1 MRILRW
7 ILFLPV
13 SVMAGV
19 VVAVILVGF
28 LGPSEL
34 NYSSGSAPA
43 IAALNMALSSAVF
56 LLVARIIAP
65 SGKSWVVI
73 GLGCVLVALNI
84 LELMSA
90 IPASRLPAA
99 LPQERI
105 RISEAVGFISVATT
119 FGISEVLLR
128 LRARRDV
135 A

>member
-7 ILFLPV
+7 VLFLPV

-19 VVAVILVGF
+19 VVAVMLVGF
-28 LGPSEL
+28 LGPSEP
-34 NYSSGSAPA
+34 NYSSGSAPVM
-43 IAALNMALSSAVF
+43 AALNMALSSAVF

-73 GLGCVLVALNI
+73 GLACVLVVLNI
-84 LELMSA
+84 LELKSA

-105 RISEAVGFISVATT
+105 RIAEAVGFISVAIA